1 MNFKV
6 IQRKNPQNLEMY
18 GKFYPAPTYY
28 NTIDLKSL
36 ANEISHSTSLTSSDV
51 KAVIEELM
59 IAFERH
65 LVNGEK
71 IRLDGIGIF
80 KVSFSGEGAETSEA
94 VTAQNIDTNSIR
106 VTFMADSELK
116 RNIRSTISFEKE
128 KIAKKI

>member
-1 MNFKV
+1 M
-6 IQRKNPQNLEMY
+6 
-18 GKFYPAPTYY
+18 
-28 NTIDLKSL
+28 KSL
-36 ANEISHSTSLTSSDV
+36 ANEISHSTSLTGSDV

-94 VTAQNIDTNSIR
+94 VTAKYIDTNSIR

-116 RNIRSTISFEKE
+116 RNIRSKISLEKE
-128 KIAKKI
+128 KTSKKITD